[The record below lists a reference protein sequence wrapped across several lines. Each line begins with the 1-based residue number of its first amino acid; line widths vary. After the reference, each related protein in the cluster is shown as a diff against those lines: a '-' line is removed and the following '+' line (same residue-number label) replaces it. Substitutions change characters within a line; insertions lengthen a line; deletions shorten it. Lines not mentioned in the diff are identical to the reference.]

1 MKTFKISAKVVTFCS
16 IEIKADSL
24 EEALSIADD
33 TDAGDFTPDG
43 DETGYFKIM
52 PDESE
57 EVGGEGVIT
66 VTPDFYVVNPVATTA
81 SLISQNLFEEVRS
94 AGRNGTMYAHHL
106 ISKFA
111 EEFEKA
117 HEQVKEDGWE
127 DYCAENGFSDWEE
140 CIVEFVKNKIK
151 DLNS

>member
-1 MKTFKISAKVVTFCS
+1 MKTFRISAKTVTFCS

-24 EEALSIADD
+24 EEALNKADEA
-33 TDAGDFTPDG
+33 DAGDFTPDG
-43 DETGYFKIM
+43 DESGYFEIM
-52 PDESE
+52 PEESE
-57 EVGGEGVIT
+57 EIEIEDIKG
-66 VTPDFYVVNPVATTA
+66 TPDFYVVNPVATTA
-81 SLISQNLFEEVRS
+81 SIISQNLFEEIRS

-127 DYCAENGFSDWEE
+127 DYCAAKGFSDWEE
-140 CIVEFVKNKIK
+140 CIVEFVKDKVK
-151 DLNS
+151 KMTL